1 MASLGDIYEFRIQG
15 GYLTLVGGEDS
26 SDENSE
32 TFEEDI
38 ETYTAQIMGGDIN
51 DMDEPPEHVSS
62 SSEDSKFYDAGNK
75 LEDEFDPAMFGGSS
89 DDEPLQDFSAV
100 QSSDDIAAAVG
111 GKNTVDDSSSEDDSS
126 EDIPGPDIGDLFG
139 GSDVVGD
146 EMISEVV
153 GDDLAESGEVVG
165 DNLAESGEMISDLF
179 GGDDL
184 TEVGGDVFTG
194 EGILKTSTD
203 LGELFGGV
211 PKKKKKKNVT
221 FQVPQED
228 DVFGA
233 ERTQAVPNKD
243 YGVFKVAKINNFGN
257 LF

>member
-38 ETYTAQIMGGDIN
+38 ETYTAQLMGGDIN

-100 QSSDDIAAAVG
+100 QSSDAAVS
-111 GKNTVDDSSSEDDSS
+111 NTADDSSSEDDSS

-139 GSDVVGD
+139 EVEGTDVGD
-146 EMISEVV
+146 LFGGDEVEGADIS
-153 GDDLAESGEVVG
+153 DLFG
-165 DNLAESGEMISDLF
+165 DNLAEGGEMINDLF
-179 GGDDL
+179 GDDDL
-184 TEVGGDVFTG
+184 TEVEVFTG

-203 LGELFGGV
+203 LGELFGGER
-211 PKKKKKKNVT
+211 KKKKKKNVT
-221 FQVPQED
+221 FQAPQED

-233 ERTQAVPNKD
+233 ERTHAVPNKD